1 VFLVFFTRHCRRFDR
16 AWTHRRHPAI
26 FGGAYS
32 RCPKLV
38 RFAENGLKAEK
49 NATSAEISGCAS
61 RLSRRG
67 FPARRRIFR
76 QPATPE
82 KAGILPEAAASARS
96 RTMASI
102 QASGSPVSPGNTTR
116 CHYYLHFQDGVV
128 PAQAVVA
135 RGARPYILSIA
146 TLPGVRHVRN
156 STRQ

>member
-1 VFLVFFTRHCRRFDR
+1 M
-16 AWTHRRHPAI
+16 HRCHPTI
-26 FGGAYS
+26 YGGAYS

-38 RFAENGLKAEK
+38 RFVENGLKAEK
-49 NATSAEISGCAS
+49 NATSAEIPGCAS

-82 KAGILPEAAASARS
+82 KAGILPEAEASART
-96 RTMASI
+96 RAMASI
-102 QASGSPVSPGNTTR
+102 RASGSPISPGDTTY
-116 CHYYLHFQDGVV
+116 CHDYMHFQNGVV
-128 PAQAVVA
+128 PAQPVVD

-146 TLPGVRHVRN
+146 TSPGVRHVRN